1 MNEELCFYSATEL
14 AAQVRQRTLS
24 PVEIVQAHLDRIQK
38 LNGKL
43 NAIVIFA
50 EDALGR
56 AKEAEAAV
64 MRGDTL
70 GPLHGVPYTLKD
82 CIETA
87 GLPMTLGSKIYQGY
101 VSQQDAEVFTRLKG
115 AGGILLGKTNM
126 PEFALWWET
135 DNEVFGRT
143 NNPWNLERTAGGS
156 SGGETSAIAAG
167 LSPLG
172 LGTDLG
178 GSIRAPASLCGLV
191 GIKPTLGRIPYTGI
205 QPQVLLRTIHVG
217 PIARTVRDIALAMS
231 VLAGPDQVD
240 LYAPPVPLPDYLAL
254 DTPLPRLKVGWSATA
269 GAPVEPEV
277 QQAVAGAA
285 DALAELGLD
294 VEPVEIPGL
303 ADNDASAISAAM
315 FVAEAR
321 RYTAPTIS
329 GRESELTP
337 LFRARYVDSPGSTL
351 DEYLEAG
358 ERWEGLRHKVKEY
371 FSRYDIFLCPTVSMP
386 AFPHGQREFQIGG
399 QTLQSRHT
407 LRLTLPWDLT
417 GSPAISVPF
426 GWSTEGLP
434 IGVQLV
440 GRHFD
445 ELTLLQAAH
454 ALESSLKERRRPAL
468 DLGN

>member
-14 AAQVRQRTLS
+14 ATRIREKTLS
-24 PVEIVQAHLDRIQK
+24 PVEIVQAYLERIQQ
-38 LNGKL
+38 LNPKL
-43 NAIVIFA
+43 NAIVIFP
-50 EDALGR
+50 EDALDR
-56 AKEAEAAV
+56 AREAEAAV
-64 MRGDTL
+64 IRGDNL

-87 GLPMTLGSKIYQGY
+87 GLPMTLGSKLFGGY
-101 VSQQDAEVFTRLKG
+101 VSQQDAEVFIRLKE

-143 NNPWNLERTAGGS
+143 CNPWNPERTAGGS

-178 GSIRAPASLCGLV
+178 GSIRAPSSLCGVV

-205 QPQVLLRTIHVG
+205 QPQALLRAIHVG
-217 PIARTVRDIALAMS
+217 PIARTVKDIGLAMS
-231 VLAGPDQVD
+231 VLAGPDQAD
-240 LYAPPVPLPDYLAL
+240 LYTPPVPLPDYLAL
-254 DTPLPRLKVGWSATA
+254 DGPLPRMKVGWSSTA

-277 QQAVAGAA
+277 QQAVAKAA
-285 DALAELGLD
+285 AALAELGLD

-303 ADNDASAISAAM
+303 EDNDASAISATI

-321 RYTAPTIS
+321 RYAAPTTS

-337 LFRARYVDSPGSTL
+337 LFRARYLDSRDSTL
-351 DEYLEAG
+351 AEYLEAA
-358 ERWEGLRHKVKEY
+358 EQWESLRRRVKEY
-371 FSRYDIFLCPTVSMP
+371 FSRYDIFLCPTVPMP
-386 AFPHGQREFQIGG
+386 AYPHGQREFHIAG
-399 QTLQSRHT
+399 QTLPGRHT

-417 GSPAISVPF
+417 GSPAVSVPF
-426 GWSTEGLP
+426 GWSGEGLP

-440 GRHFD
+440 GRHFE

-454 ALESSLKERRRPAL
+454 ALESNWTEARRPSL
-468 DLGN
+468 H

>member
-1 MNEELCFYSATEL
+1 MNDELCFYSAAEL
-14 AAQVRQRTLS
+14 AAQIRQRTLS
-24 PVEIVQAHLDRIQK
+24 PVEIVQAHLEQIQR
-38 LNGKL
+38 LNPKL

-50 EDALGR
+50 ENVLDR
-56 AKEAEAAV
+56 AREAEAAV
-64 MRGDTL
+64 MRGDNL

-82 CIETA
+82 CIETT
-87 GLPMTLGSKIYQGY
+87 GLPMTLGSKLFREYI
-101 VSQQDAEVFTRLKG
+101 SQQDAEVFTRLKG

-143 NNPWNLERTAGGS
+143 CNPWNLERTAGGS

-178 GSIRAPASLCGLV
+178 GSIRAPSSLCGVV

-205 QPQVLLRTIHVG
+205 QPQTLLRTIHVG
-217 PIARTVRDIALAMS
+217 PIARTVRDIGLAMS

-240 LYAPPVPLPDYLAL
+240 LYTPPVPLPDYLAL
-254 DTPLPRLKVGWSATA
+254 DAPLPKFKVGWSATA
-269 GAPVEPEV
+269 GAAVKPEV
-277 QQAVAGAA
+277 QQAVTEAA
-285 DALAELGLD
+285 TTLAELGLD
-294 VEPVEIPGL
+294 VEPAEISGL
-303 ADNDASAISAAM
+303 KENDAGTISTTI

-321 RYTAPTIS
+321 RYVAPTTS
-329 GRESELTP
+329 GRESELTQ
-337 LFRARYVDSPGSTL
+337 LFRARYLDSRVSTL
-351 DEYLEAG
+351 DEYLEAA
-358 ERWEGLRHKVKEY
+358 EQWEALRSRVKEY
-371 FSRYDIFLCPTVSMP
+371 FTRYDIFLCPTVPMP
-386 AFPHGQREFQIGG
+386 AYPHGQREFHIAG
-399 QTLQSRHT
+399 QTLAGRHT

-440 GRHFD
+440 GRHFE
-445 ELTLLQAAH
+445 ELTLLRAAH
-454 ALESSLKERRRPAL
+454 ALERSRKEERRPSV